1 MKKKAFITG
10 ISGQDGSYLAEYLL
24 EKGYRVHGIIRRH
37 STPENQTTRIDHLRD
52 SIHLDY
58 GDVLDAV
65 AIERLLRSIQPD
77 EVYHLAAQSHVRIS
91 FELPRFTTDVNA
103 VGTVNM
109 LEACRHSA
117 PFAKFYQACSSE
129 MFGNCTDDDGY
140 QRESTPMH
148 PVSPYGCT
156 KLFGYNFV
164 RHYRKAYKMFASNGI
179 LFNHES
185 PRRGSNFV
193 SAKIIKGAKAIKN
206 KKADHLSLG
215 NLDAVRDWGH
225 SKDYIR
231 AMYLMMNH
239 KVPDDFVIASGESH
253 TVKEMC
259 DYVFKSLGLDYE
271 NYVTKDKKHLR
282 PEELELLKG
291 DSSKARNTLGW
302 TPEYTFN
309 SMLDEMIKEL

>member
-37 STPENQTTRIDHLRD
+37 STPENQTTRINHLRD
-52 SIHLDY
+52 SVHLDY

-65 AIERLLRSIQPD
+65 AIERLLKAIQPD

-103 VGTVNM
+103 IGTVNM
-109 LEACRHSA
+109 LEACRQSA

-129 MFGNCTDDDGY
+129 MFGNCVDDDGY

-164 RHYRKAYKMFASNGI
+164 RHYRKAYKMFATNGI

-193 SAKIIKGAKAIKN
+193 SAKIIKGAKAIKRKQAAN
-206 KKADHLSLG
+206 LSLG

-225 SKDYIR
+225 SQDYIR

-253 TVKEMC
+253 TVREMC
-259 DYVFKSLGLDYE
+259 DYVFKSLRLNYE
-271 NYVTKDKKHLR
+271 HYVTTEERYLR
-282 PEELELLKG
+282 PEELTSLKG

-302 TPEYTFN
+302 APEYTFN
-309 SMLDEMIKEL
+309 SMLDEMIKAL